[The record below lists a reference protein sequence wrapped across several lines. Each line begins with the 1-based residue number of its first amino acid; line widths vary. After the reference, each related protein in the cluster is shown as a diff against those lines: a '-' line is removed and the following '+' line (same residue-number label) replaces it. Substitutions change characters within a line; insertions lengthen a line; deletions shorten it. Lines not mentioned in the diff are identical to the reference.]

1 MFFIQAAANPCKF
14 HSLKWYE
21 QLKDE
26 SMSKMK
32 VAVTSKEQ
40 LLMIIEVYLKFEC
53 TEHFQIQSSMYVE
66 NSMLTINHNR
76 NLKGTLI

>member
-1 MFFIQAAANPCKF
+1 MN
-14 HSLKWYE
+14 
-21 QLKDE
+21 
-26 SMSKMK
+26 